1 MILWNEVELKL
12 EEPTVKEYRQLLEY
26 IHFSSDGAEIKNR
39 YYKLL
44 SVVSTIYRNQITA
57 TQLQAQVDS
66 GTLLI
71 RNPNKP
77 EEESVIPHNDVM
89 FLQFG
94 EWLIGER
101 LKEITNA
108 QKGYYPLMKLKS
120 STKKSGATVDS
131 IETIRWQLSEWY
143 KAVVVKGQIMSWN
156 EMDAL
161 TISEF
166 EAFKDTLTSDTNKG
180 RVEVEIITN
189 DDLMAELGVEVF

>member
-44 SVVSTIYRNQITA
+44 TVVTTIYRNQITA

-77 EEESVIPHNDVM
+77 EEESVIAHNDVM

-101 LKEITNA
+101 LKEITES
-108 QKGYYPLMKLKS
+108 QKAYYPLMKLKRS
-120 STKKSGATVDS
+120 KGSVATVDS

-143 KAVVVKGQIMSWN
+143 KAVVVKGQIMSWS

-180 RVEVEIITN
+180 KVEVEIITN
-189 DDLMAELGVEVF
+189 DDLLAELGVEVF

>member
-1 MILWNEVELKL
+1 MIILNGVELTL
-12 EEPTVKEYRQLLEY
+12 GEPTVKEYRQILEY
-26 IHFSSDGAEIKNR
+26 IHFSTDGAEIKDR

-44 SVVSTIYRNQITA
+44 SVVATIYRNQITA
-57 TQLQAQVDS
+57 TQLQEQVDS

-71 RNPNKP
+71 SSPDKP
-77 EEESVIPHNDVM
+77 DKAIPHNDTM

-101 LKEITNA
+101 LKEITKA

-120 STKKSGATVDS
+120 SRNQTGGAVDS

-156 EMDAL
+156 EMDTL
-161 TISEF
+161 TITEF

-180 RVEVEIITN
+180 KVEVEIITN
-189 DDLMAELGVEVF
+189 DDLLAELGVEVF